1 MKRLVVSVLALAA
14 LAGCVRQAEPESP
27 GEAAA
32 ELRKQPLGYGSLHA
46 AVGGKPVENPLVV
59 RESGLAELAL
69 GATPE
74 QVKARYGEPARTQ
87 DGPEGQWWEY
97 EGSEPK
103 ANLRLLFAGQ
113 PLALA
118 QIQAWA
124 PSAHQTSTLVRV
136 MDPAVRVTRKYG
148 APATTVKVGGN
159 GGEAWVY
166 PAANVAFVVTPPDD
180 KDRRTVGAIIVGL

>member
-1 MKRLVVSVLALAA
+1 MQRLVVTALALAA

-32 ELRKQPLGYGSLHA
+32 NLRKQPLAYGTLHA
-46 AVGGKPVENPLVV
+46 AVGDKPVENPLVV

-74 QVKARYGEPARTQ
+74 QVKARYGEPTRTQ
-87 DGPEGQWWEY
+87 DGPDGQWWEY
-97 EGSEPK
+97 EGSDPK
-103 ANLRLLFAGQ
+103 ANLRLLFTGQ

-124 PSAHQTSTLVRV
+124 PSPHQTSTLVRV

-148 APATTVKVGGN
+148 PPAKTLKLGDG